1 LPQLVKYLTI
11 VKDLTKINMKIFI
24 DFDDVI
30 FNTKLLKKSLVKIFS
45 ENGVPKKDFEEFY
58 RLIFKNQKTTH
69 TPLKHIGFFAKNK
82 EVDSSKISFHIEKL
96 LKNLKSYVFND
107 AKIFLKH
114 FSQLKNLSK

>member
-1 LPQLVKYLTI
+1 LPQLVKSFTI

-45 ENGVPKKDFEEFY
+45 ENGVPKKDFEESY

>member
-1 LPQLVKYLTI
+1 MPQLVKYLTI